1 MTRGKKNEK
10 KYISI
15 ERIIR
20 KWKQRKADLQDAKKN
35 RKTIQQRKI
44 DRDKIDM

>member
-10 KYISI
+10 ISISI

-20 KWKQRKADLQDAKKN
+20 KWKQRKADLQNAKKTGKPYN
-35 RKTIQQRKI
+35 KER
-44 DRDKIDM
+44 